1 MHLQFSNIMALLVL
15 CALPNNCDLIVPW
28 AFVSMVAPDQY
39 IKANIVKQKEEAT
52 SVVVDGVRSPM
63 IVRFVPVLW
72 GSGPQAGDVAV
83 LAWVLKR
90 NGCKNDA
97 LLLAGA
103 LCVSLAMTLRFAKI
117 VKCPPVPWTA
127 AYGRRVRAK
136 LLRTWHCS
144 EQVVNHHFQAC
155 SFRGFVNCS
164 TQREALKKIDEI
176 VALMAALVSNVPE
189 ALRLA
194 RGNPECLR
202 PALAVTGYPADGYM
216 LGLALKIWGYGSKSV
231 TALAVNK
238 VNSTNGERLTHG
250 HTLGSGCRKGVAAL
264 TGDDEEALADVAVQS
279 LRVLVRV

>member
-1 MHLQFSNIMALLVL
+1 MALLVL
-15 CALPNNCDLIVPW
+15 CTLPSVNYNNCDLTVPW
-28 AFVSMVAPDQY
+28 AFVSIVAPGQY
-39 IKANIVKQKEEAT
+39 IKANIAKQKEEAT
-52 SVVVDGVRSPM
+52 SIVVDGARSPM
-63 IVRFVPVLW
+63 IIRFVPVLG

-144 EQVVNHHFQAC
+144 EQVVNCNHQAC
-155 SFRGFVNCS
+155 NCRGLLNCS
-164 TQREALKKIDEI
+164 SQKEALEKIDEI
-176 VALMAALVSNVPE
+176 VALMAALVSKVPE

-194 RGNPECLR
+194 RGNPELLR
-202 PALAVTGYPADGYM
+202 PALAANGYPADGYM
-216 LGLALKIWGYGSKSV
+216 LGLAMKIWGYGSKSV
-231 TALAVNK
+231 AALAVNK

-250 HTLGSGCRKGVAAL
+250 HTLGSGCRKGIAAL
-264 TGDDEEALADVAVQS
+264 TGEDEEALADAALQS

>member
-1 MHLQFSNIMALLVL
+1 MALLVL
-15 CALPNNCDLIVPW
+15 CALPSVNYNNCDLTVPW
-28 AFVSMVAPDQY
+28 AFVSIVAPGQY
-39 IKANIVKQKEEAT
+39 IKANIAKQKEEAT
-52 SVVVDGVRSPM
+52 SIVVDGARSPM
-63 IVRFVPVLW
+63 IIYFVPVLG

-103 LCVSLAMTLRFAKI
+103 LCASLAMTLRFAKI

-127 AYGRRVRAK
+127 AYGRCMRAK

-144 EQVVNHHFQAC
+144 EQVVNGKFQAC
-155 SFRGFVNCS
+155 SVRSFVNCS
-164 TQREALKKIDEI
+164 TQKEALTKIDEI
-176 VALMAALVSNVPE
+176 VALMAALVSKVPE
-189 ALRLA
+189 ALKLA
-194 RGNPECLR
+194 RGNPERLR

-216 LGLALKIWGYGSKSV
+216 LGLALKVWGYGSKSV
-231 TALAVNK
+231 AALAVNK

-250 HTLGSGCRKGVAAL
+250 HALGSGCRKGVAAL
-264 TGDDEEALADVAVQS
+264 TGEDEEVLADAALQS

>member
-1 MHLQFSNIMALLVL
+1 MALLVL
-15 CALPNNCDLIVPW
+15 CALPSVNYNNCDLTVPW
-28 AFVSMVAPDQY
+28 AFVSIVAPGQY
-39 IKANIVKQKEEAT
+39 IKANIAKQKEEAT
-52 SVVVDGVRSPM
+52 SIVVDGARSPM
-63 IVRFVPVLW
+63 IIYFVPVLG

-103 LCVSLAMTLRFAKI
+103 LCASLAMTLRFAKI

-127 AYGRRVRAK
+127 AYGRCMRAK

-144 EQVVNHHFQAC
+144 EQVVNGKFQAC
-155 SFRGFVNCS
+155 SVRSFVNCS
-164 TQREALKKIDEI
+164 TQKEALTKIDEI
-176 VALMAALVSNVPE
+176 VALMAALVSKVPE
-189 ALRLA
+189 ALKLA
-194 RGNPECLR
+194 RGSPERLR

-216 LGLALKIWGYGSKSV
+216 LGLALKVWGYGSKSV
-231 TALAVNK
+231 AALAANK

-250 HTLGSGCRKGVAAL
+250 HALGSGCRKGVAAL
-264 TGDDEEALADVAVQS
+264 TGEDEEVLADAALQS